1 MIGVFANLGQF
12 GLPTKKAGFMHSNSK
27 IRLDQLLVDQGLAFD
42 VKEAGAFV
50 MAGKVELPGDRRSP
64 TPGMQVD
71 IAAKV
76 VIKPVKKF
84 VSRVGDKLAQ
94 ALTGFDI

>member
-1 MIGVFANLGQF
+1 
-12 GLPTKKAGFMHSNSK
+12 MHSNSK

-64 TPGMQVD
+64 TPAIQVE
-71 IAAKV
+71 IGAKYV
-76 VIKPVKKF
+76 FKPEKNF
-84 VSRVGDKLAQ
+84 V
-94 ALTGFDI
+94 